1 MRCADGRSIA
11 KLQCGDLL
19 ADLSRGAPPRDVVT
33 LVHTLSGQPC
43 SRQAGGGIPVR
54 QLTRITWIVH
64 AGPVGAVN
72 VSVPSASVVRVCC
85 WAV

>member
-1 MRCADGRSIA
+1 MCGWSIDREA
-11 KLQCGDLL
+11 PMWRL
-19 ADLSRGAPPRDVVT
+19 ARGPIPGCPPRDVVT

-43 SRQAGGGIPVR
+43 SRPAGGGIPVR